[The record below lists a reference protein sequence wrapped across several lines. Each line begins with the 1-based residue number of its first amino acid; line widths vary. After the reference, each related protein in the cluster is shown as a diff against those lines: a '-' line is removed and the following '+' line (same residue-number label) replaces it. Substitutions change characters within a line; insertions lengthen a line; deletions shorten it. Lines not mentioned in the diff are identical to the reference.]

1 MAARGDRGRRHGAVV
16 HSPAEPAG
24 RQPKD
29 ASRLAGACQLLGEG
43 RQAADPLLREPKVS
57 ARGRLIGLQPAF
69 AARPDHGVLADRKQP
84 RCGTGADERCHQPQ
98 VRRRRSGESFDCSE
112 TESVVTSGRGFSRHQ
127 RAPRNGAENSRLA
140 YAKTIGCL
148 PRTDQIV
155 QDVCR
160 TNAAL

>member
-1 MAARGDRGRRHGAVV
+1 MAARGDRRRRNCAVV
-16 HSPAEPAG
+16 HSPAEPADSE
-24 RQPKD
+24 PKD
-29 ASRLAGACQLLGEG
+29 ASRLASACQLLGEG
-43 RQAADPLLREPKVS
+43 RQPADPLLREPKVS
-57 ARGRLIGLQPAF
+57 TGGRFIGLQPPI
-69 AARPDHGVLADRKQP
+69 AARPDHSVLADGKQP
-84 RCGTGADERCHQPQ
+84 RCGTCADERGQRPQ
-98 VRRRRSGESFDCSE
+98 VRRRRAGESFDRVE
-112 TESVVTSGRGFSRHQ
+112 TESMVTSGRGFSRPQ